1 MLDETTIR
9 KRIEALKDE
18 TMSRLGINSVD
29 EFLERT
35 GMKRSAFYELINGKT
50 RIVNRHLRELAAAF
64 EVTEEYLL
72 LGYDPVR
79 EEELHDQDYYDNSIT
94 LVVKRKDGS
103 VFFDRKFTK
112 KDFESVLPKIF
123 RDNGVLLGMNLEK
136 VDGNNLRFVVSV
148 GSPDENNEE
157 FYLIMLTVNNQGQTK
172 TETYQVPEEE
182 DTTV

>member
-79 EEELHDQDYYDNSIT
+79 EEELHDQDYYERRYDAARQQLEDQIKARDRQIET
-94 LVVKRKDGS
+94 LTKANDALRDSNRLYGQLLKQEQKSARK
-103 VFFDRKFTK
+103 K
-112 KDFESVLPKIF
+112 
-123 RDNGVLLGMNLEK
+123 
-136 VDGNNLRFVVSV
+136 
-148 GSPDENNEE
+148 
-157 FYLIMLTVNNQGQTK
+157 
-172 TETYQVPEEE
+172 
-182 DTTV
+182 

>member
-1 MLDETTIR
+1 MLDENTIR

-79 EEELHDQDYYDNSIT
+79 EEELHDQDYYEKRYETARQQLEDQIKARDRQIET
-94 LVVKRKDGS
+94 LTKANDALRDSNRLYGQLLRQEQKSARK
-103 VFFDRKFTK
+103 K
-112 KDFESVLPKIF
+112 
-123 RDNGVLLGMNLEK
+123 
-136 VDGNNLRFVVSV
+136 
-148 GSPDENNEE
+148 
-157 FYLIMLTVNNQGQTK
+157 
-172 TETYQVPEEE
+172 
-182 DTTV
+182 

>member
-1 MLDETTIR
+1 MLDENTIR

-79 EEELHDQDYYDNSIT
+79 EEELHDQDYFERQYEAARQQLEDQIKARDRQIET
-94 LVVKRKDGS
+94 LTKANDALRDSNRLYGQLLKQEQKSSRK
-103 VFFDRKFTK
+103 K
-112 KDFESVLPKIF
+112 
-123 RDNGVLLGMNLEK
+123 
-136 VDGNNLRFVVSV
+136 
-148 GSPDENNEE
+148 
-157 FYLIMLTVNNQGQTK
+157 
-172 TETYQVPEEE
+172 
-182 DTTV
+182 

>member
-1 MLDETTIR
+1 MLDENTIR

-79 EEELHDQDYYDNSIT
+79 EEELHDQDYYERRYEAARQQLEDQIKARDRQIET
-94 LVVKRKDGS
+94 LTKANDALRDSNRLYGQLLRQEQKSARK
-103 VFFDRKFTK
+103 K
-112 KDFESVLPKIF
+112 
-123 RDNGVLLGMNLEK
+123 
-136 VDGNNLRFVVSV
+136 
-148 GSPDENNEE
+148 
-157 FYLIMLTVNNQGQTK
+157 
-172 TETYQVPEEE
+172 
-182 DTTV
+182 

>member
-79 EEELHDQDYYDNSIT
+79 EEELHDQDYFERQYEAARQQLEDQIKARDRQIET
-94 LVVKRKDGS
+94 LTKANEALRDSNRLYGQLLKQEQKSARK
-103 VFFDRKFTK
+103 K
-112 KDFESVLPKIF
+112 
-123 RDNGVLLGMNLEK
+123 
-136 VDGNNLRFVVSV
+136 
-148 GSPDENNEE
+148 
-157 FYLIMLTVNNQGQTK
+157 
-172 TETYQVPEEE
+172 
-182 DTTV
+182 

>member
-79 EEELHDQDYYDNSIT
+79 EEELHDQDYFERQYEAARQQLEDQIKARDRQIET
-94 LVVKRKDGS
+94 LTKANDALRDSNRLYGQLLKQEQKSSRK
-103 VFFDRKFTK
+103 K
-112 KDFESVLPKIF
+112 
-123 RDNGVLLGMNLEK
+123 
-136 VDGNNLRFVVSV
+136 
-148 GSPDENNEE
+148 
-157 FYLIMLTVNNQGQTK
+157 
-172 TETYQVPEEE
+172 
-182 DTTV
+182 

>member
-1 MLDETTIR
+1 MLDENTIR

-79 EEELHDQDYYDNSIT
+79 EEELHDQDYYERRYEAARQQLEDQIKARDRQIET
-94 LVVKRKDGS
+94 LTKANEALRDSNRLYGQLLKQEQKSSRK
-103 VFFDRKFTK
+103 K
-112 KDFESVLPKIF
+112 
-123 RDNGVLLGMNLEK
+123 
-136 VDGNNLRFVVSV
+136 
-148 GSPDENNEE
+148 
-157 FYLIMLTVNNQGQTK
+157 
-172 TETYQVPEEE
+172 
-182 DTTV
+182 

>member
-1 MLDETTIR
+1 MLDENTIR

-79 EEELHDQDYYDNSIT
+79 EEELHDQDYFERQYEAARQQLEDQIKARDQQIET
-94 LVVKRKDGS
+94 LTKANDALRDSNRLYGQLLKQEQKSTRK
-103 VFFDRKFTK
+103 K
-112 KDFESVLPKIF
+112 
-123 RDNGVLLGMNLEK
+123 
-136 VDGNNLRFVVSV
+136 
-148 GSPDENNEE
+148 
-157 FYLIMLTVNNQGQTK
+157 
-172 TETYQVPEEE
+172 
-182 DTTV
+182 

>member
-79 EEELHDQDYYDNSIT
+79 EEELHDQDYYERRYEAARQQLEDQIKARDRQIET
-94 LVVKRKDGS
+94 LTKANDALRDSNRLYGQLLRQEQKSARK
-103 VFFDRKFTK
+103 K
-112 KDFESVLPKIF
+112 
-123 RDNGVLLGMNLEK
+123 
-136 VDGNNLRFVVSV
+136 
-148 GSPDENNEE
+148 
-157 FYLIMLTVNNQGQTK
+157 
-172 TETYQVPEEE
+172 
-182 DTTV
+182 

>member
-79 EEELHDQDYYDNSIT
+79 EEELHDQDYFERQYEAARQQLEDQIKARDRQIET
-94 LVVKRKDGS
+94 LTKANEALRDSNRLYGQLLKQEQKSTRRK
-103 VFFDRKFTK
+103 
-112 KDFESVLPKIF
+112 
-123 RDNGVLLGMNLEK
+123 
-136 VDGNNLRFVVSV
+136 
-148 GSPDENNEE
+148 
-157 FYLIMLTVNNQGQTK
+157 
-172 TETYQVPEEE
+172 
-182 DTTV
+182 

>member
-64 EVTEEYLL
+64 EVTGEYLL

-79 EEELHDQDYYDNSIT
+79 EEELHDQDYFERQYEAARQQLEDQIKARDRQIET
-94 LVVKRKDGS
+94 LTKANEALRDSNRLYGQLLKQEQKSTRK
-103 VFFDRKFTK
+103 K
-112 KDFESVLPKIF
+112 
-123 RDNGVLLGMNLEK
+123 
-136 VDGNNLRFVVSV
+136 
-148 GSPDENNEE
+148 
-157 FYLIMLTVNNQGQTK
+157 
-172 TETYQVPEEE
+172 
-182 DTTV
+182 

>member
-1 MLDETTIR
+1 MLDENTIR

-79 EEELHDQDYYDNSIT
+79 EEELHDQDYYERRYEAARQQLEDQIKARDRQIET
-94 LVVKRKDGS
+94 LTKANDALRDSNRLYGQLLKQEQKSARK
-103 VFFDRKFTK
+103 K
-112 KDFESVLPKIF
+112 
-123 RDNGVLLGMNLEK
+123 
-136 VDGNNLRFVVSV
+136 
-148 GSPDENNEE
+148 
-157 FYLIMLTVNNQGQTK
+157 
-172 TETYQVPEEE
+172 
-182 DTTV
+182 

>member
-1 MLDETTIR
+1 MLDENTIR

-79 EEELHDQDYYDNSIT
+79 EEELHDQDYYERRYEAARQQLEDQIKARDRQIET
-94 LVVKRKDGS
+94 LTKANDALRDSNRLYGQLLKQEQKSSRK
-103 VFFDRKFTK
+103 K
-112 KDFESVLPKIF
+112 
-123 RDNGVLLGMNLEK
+123 
-136 VDGNNLRFVVSV
+136 
-148 GSPDENNEE
+148 
-157 FYLIMLTVNNQGQTK
+157 
-172 TETYQVPEEE
+172 
-182 DTTV
+182 

>member
-1 MLDETTIR
+1 MLDENTIR

-79 EEELHDQDYYDNSIT
+79 EEELHDQDYFERQYEAARQQLEDQIKARDRQIET
-94 LVVKRKDGS
+94 LTKANDALRDSNRLYGQLLKQEQKSARK
-103 VFFDRKFTK
+103 K
-112 KDFESVLPKIF
+112 
-123 RDNGVLLGMNLEK
+123 
-136 VDGNNLRFVVSV
+136 
-148 GSPDENNEE
+148 
-157 FYLIMLTVNNQGQTK
+157 
-172 TETYQVPEEE
+172 
-182 DTTV
+182 

>member
-1 MLDETTIR
+1 MLDENTIR

-79 EEELHDQDYYDNSIT
+79 EEELHDQDYYERRYDAARQQLEDQIKARDRQIET
-94 LVVKRKDGS
+94 LTKANDALRDSNRLYGQLLKQEQKSARK
-103 VFFDRKFTK
+103 K
-112 KDFESVLPKIF
+112 
-123 RDNGVLLGMNLEK
+123 
-136 VDGNNLRFVVSV
+136 
-148 GSPDENNEE
+148 
-157 FYLIMLTVNNQGQTK
+157 
-172 TETYQVPEEE
+172 
-182 DTTV
+182 

>member
-1 MLDETTIR
+1 MLDENTIR

-79 EEELHDQDYYDNSIT
+79 EEELHDQDYYERRYDAARQQLEDQIKARDRQIET
-94 LVVKRKDGS
+94 LTKANEALRDSNRLYGQLLKQEQKSSRK
-103 VFFDRKFTK
+103 K
-112 KDFESVLPKIF
+112 
-123 RDNGVLLGMNLEK
+123 
-136 VDGNNLRFVVSV
+136 
-148 GSPDENNEE
+148 
-157 FYLIMLTVNNQGQTK
+157 
-172 TETYQVPEEE
+172 
-182 DTTV
+182 

>member
-79 EEELHDQDYYDNSIT
+79 EEELHDQDYFERQYEAARQQLEDQIKARDRQIET
-94 LVVKRKDGS
+94 LTKANDALRDSNRLYGQLLKQEQKSARK
-103 VFFDRKFTK
+103 K
-112 KDFESVLPKIF
+112 
-123 RDNGVLLGMNLEK
+123 
-136 VDGNNLRFVVSV
+136 
-148 GSPDENNEE
+148 
-157 FYLIMLTVNNQGQTK
+157 
-172 TETYQVPEEE
+172 
-182 DTTV
+182 

>member
-79 EEELHDQDYYDNSIT
+79 EEELHDQDYFERQYEAARQQLEDQIKARDRQIET
-94 LVVKRKDGS
+94 LTKANEALRDSNRLYGQLLKQEQKSLYGQLLKQEQKSTRK
-103 VFFDRKFTK
+103 K
-112 KDFESVLPKIF
+112 
-123 RDNGVLLGMNLEK
+123 
-136 VDGNNLRFVVSV
+136 
-148 GSPDENNEE
+148 
-157 FYLIMLTVNNQGQTK
+157 
-172 TETYQVPEEE
+172 
-182 DTTV
+182 

>member
-1 MLDETTIR
+1 MLDENTIR

-79 EEELHDQDYYDNSIT
+79 EEELHDQDYFERQYEAARLQLEDQIKARDRQIET
-94 LVVKRKDGS
+94 LTKANEALRDSNRLYGQLLKQEQKSTRK
-103 VFFDRKFTK
+103 K
-112 KDFESVLPKIF
+112 
-123 RDNGVLLGMNLEK
+123 
-136 VDGNNLRFVVSV
+136 
-148 GSPDENNEE
+148 
-157 FYLIMLTVNNQGQTK
+157 
-172 TETYQVPEEE
+172 
-182 DTTV
+182 

>member
-79 EEELHDQDYYDNSIT
+79 EEELHDQDYFERQYEAARQQLEDQIKARDRQIET
-94 LVVKRKDGS
+94 LTKANDALRDSNRLYGQLLKQEQKSTRRK
-103 VFFDRKFTK
+103 
-112 KDFESVLPKIF
+112 
-123 RDNGVLLGMNLEK
+123 
-136 VDGNNLRFVVSV
+136 
-148 GSPDENNEE
+148 
-157 FYLIMLTVNNQGQTK
+157 
-172 TETYQVPEEE
+172 
-182 DTTV
+182 

>member
-1 MLDETTIR
+1 MLDENTIR

-79 EEELHDQDYYDNSIT
+79 EEELHDQDYFERQYEAARQQLEDQIKARDRQIET
-94 LVVKRKDGS
+94 LTKANEALRDSNRLYGQLLKQEQKSSRK
-103 VFFDRKFTK
+103 K
-112 KDFESVLPKIF
+112 
-123 RDNGVLLGMNLEK
+123 
-136 VDGNNLRFVVSV
+136 
-148 GSPDENNEE
+148 
-157 FYLIMLTVNNQGQTK
+157 
-172 TETYQVPEEE
+172 
-182 DTTV
+182 

>member
-1 MLDETTIR
+1 MLDENTIR

-50 RIVNRHLRELAAAF
+50 RLVNRHLHELAAAF

-79 EEELHDQDYYDNSIT
+79 EEELHDQDYYERRYEAARQQLEDQIKARDRQIET
-94 LVVKRKDGS
+94 LTKANDALRDSNRLYGQLLRQEQKSARK
-103 VFFDRKFTK
+103 K
-112 KDFESVLPKIF
+112 
-123 RDNGVLLGMNLEK
+123 
-136 VDGNNLRFVVSV
+136 
-148 GSPDENNEE
+148 
-157 FYLIMLTVNNQGQTK
+157 
-172 TETYQVPEEE
+172 
-182 DTTV
+182 

>member
-79 EEELHDQDYYDNSIT
+79 EEELHDQDYYERRYDAARQQLEDQIKARDRQIET
-94 LVVKRKDGS
+94 LTKANEALRDSNRLYGQLLKQEQKSTRK
-103 VFFDRKFTK
+103 K
-112 KDFESVLPKIF
+112 
-123 RDNGVLLGMNLEK
+123 
-136 VDGNNLRFVVSV
+136 
-148 GSPDENNEE
+148 
-157 FYLIMLTVNNQGQTK
+157 
-172 TETYQVPEEE
+172 
-182 DTTV
+182 

>member
-1 MLDETTIR
+1 MLDENTIR

-79 EEELHDQDYYDNSIT
+79 EEELHDQDYYERRYDAARQQLEDQIKARDRQIET
-94 LVVKRKDGS
+94 LTKANDALRDSNRLYGQLLRQEQKSARK
-103 VFFDRKFTK
+103 K
-112 KDFESVLPKIF
+112 
-123 RDNGVLLGMNLEK
+123 
-136 VDGNNLRFVVSV
+136 
-148 GSPDENNEE
+148 
-157 FYLIMLTVNNQGQTK
+157 
-172 TETYQVPEEE
+172 
-182 DTTV
+182 

>member
-1 MLDETTIR
+1 MLDENTIR

-79 EEELHDQDYYDNSIT
+79 EEELHDQDYYERRYDAARQQLEDQIKARDRQIET
-94 LVVKRKDGS
+94 LTKANDALRDSNRLYGQLLKQEQKSTRK
-103 VFFDRKFTK
+103 K
-112 KDFESVLPKIF
+112 
-123 RDNGVLLGMNLEK
+123 
-136 VDGNNLRFVVSV
+136 
-148 GSPDENNEE
+148 
-157 FYLIMLTVNNQGQTK
+157 
-172 TETYQVPEEE
+172 
-182 DTTV
+182 

>member
-79 EEELHDQDYYDNSIT
+79 EEELHDQDYFERQYEAARQQLEDQIKARDRQIET
-94 LVVKRKDGS
+94 LTKANEALRDSNRLYGQLLKQEQKSSRK
-103 VFFDRKFTK
+103 K
-112 KDFESVLPKIF
+112 
-123 RDNGVLLGMNLEK
+123 
-136 VDGNNLRFVVSV
+136 
-148 GSPDENNEE
+148 
-157 FYLIMLTVNNQGQTK
+157 
-172 TETYQVPEEE
+172 
-182 DTTV
+182 

>member
-79 EEELHDQDYYDNSIT
+79 EEDLRDQDFYEKRYAATRQQFEDQIKARDLQIET
-94 LVVKRKDGS
+94 L
-103 VFFDRKFTK
+103 
-112 KDFESVLPKIF
+112 
-123 RDNGVLLGMNLEK
+123 
-136 VDGNNLRFVVSV
+136 
-148 GSPDENNEE
+148 
-157 FYLIMLTVNNQGQTK
+157 TK
-172 TETYQVPEEE
+172 TNEALRDSNRLYGQILKQEQKSGRKK
-182 DTTV
+182 

>member
-50 RIVNRHLRELAAAF
+50 RIVNRHMRELAAAF

-79 EEELHDQDYYDNSIT
+79 EEELHDQDYFERQYEAARQQLEDQIKARDRQIET
-94 LVVKRKDGS
+94 LTKANEALRDSNRLYGQLLKQEQKSARK
-103 VFFDRKFTK
+103 K
-112 KDFESVLPKIF
+112 
-123 RDNGVLLGMNLEK
+123 
-136 VDGNNLRFVVSV
+136 
-148 GSPDENNEE
+148 
-157 FYLIMLTVNNQGQTK
+157 
-172 TETYQVPEEE
+172 
-182 DTTV
+182 

>member
-79 EEELHDQDYYDNSIT
+79 EEDLRDQDFYEKRYAATRQQFEDQIKARDLQIET
-94 LVVKRKDGS
+94 L
-103 VFFDRKFTK
+103 
-112 KDFESVLPKIF
+112 
-123 RDNGVLLGMNLEK
+123 
-136 VDGNNLRFVVSV
+136 
-148 GSPDENNEE
+148 
-157 FYLIMLTVNNQGQTK
+157 TK
-172 TETYQVPEEE
+172 TNEALRDSNRLYGQLLKQEQKSARKK
-182 DTTV
+182 

>member
-1 MLDETTIR
+1 MLDENTIR

-79 EEELHDQDYYDNSIT
+79 EEVLHDQDYYERRYDAARQQLEDQIKARDRQIET
-94 LVVKRKDGS
+94 LTKANDALRDSNRLYGQLLKQEQKSARK
-103 VFFDRKFTK
+103 K
-112 KDFESVLPKIF
+112 
-123 RDNGVLLGMNLEK
+123 
-136 VDGNNLRFVVSV
+136 
-148 GSPDENNEE
+148 
-157 FYLIMLTVNNQGQTK
+157 
-172 TETYQVPEEE
+172 
-182 DTTV
+182 

>member
-79 EEELHDQDYYDNSIT
+79 EEELHDQDYFERQYEAARQQLEDQIKARDRQIET
-94 LVVKRKDGS
+94 LTKANEALRDSNRLYGQLLKQEQKSTRK
-103 VFFDRKFTK
+103 K
-112 KDFESVLPKIF
+112 
-123 RDNGVLLGMNLEK
+123 
-136 VDGNNLRFVVSV
+136 
-148 GSPDENNEE
+148 
-157 FYLIMLTVNNQGQTK
+157 
-172 TETYQVPEEE
+172 
-182 DTTV
+182 

>member
-79 EEELHDQDYYDNSIT
+79 EEELHDQDYFERQYEAARQQLEDQIKARDQQIET
-94 LVVKRKDGS
+94 LTKANDALRDSNRLYGQLLKQEQKSSRK
-103 VFFDRKFTK
+103 K
-112 KDFESVLPKIF
+112 
-123 RDNGVLLGMNLEK
+123 
-136 VDGNNLRFVVSV
+136 
-148 GSPDENNEE
+148 
-157 FYLIMLTVNNQGQTK
+157 
-172 TETYQVPEEE
+172 
-182 DTTV
+182 

>member
-79 EEELHDQDYYDNSIT
+79 EEELHDQDYYERRYEAARQQLEDQIKARDRQIET
-94 LVVKRKDGS
+94 LTKANDALRDSNRLYGQLLRQEQKSTRK
-103 VFFDRKFTK
+103 K
-112 KDFESVLPKIF
+112 
-123 RDNGVLLGMNLEK
+123 
-136 VDGNNLRFVVSV
+136 
-148 GSPDENNEE
+148 
-157 FYLIMLTVNNQGQTK
+157 
-172 TETYQVPEEE
+172 
-182 DTTV
+182 

>member
-79 EEELHDQDYYDNSIT
+79 EEELHDQDYYERRYEAARQQLEDQIKARDRQIET
-94 LVVKRKDGS
+94 LTKANDALRDSNRLYGQLLKQEQKSARK
-103 VFFDRKFTK
+103 K
-112 KDFESVLPKIF
+112 
-123 RDNGVLLGMNLEK
+123 
-136 VDGNNLRFVVSV
+136 
-148 GSPDENNEE
+148 
-157 FYLIMLTVNNQGQTK
+157 
-172 TETYQVPEEE
+172 
-182 DTTV
+182 

>member
-79 EEELHDQDYYDNSIT
+79 EEELHDQDYYERRYDAARQQLEDQIKARDRQIET
-94 LVVKRKDGS
+94 LTKANDALRDSNRLYGQLLRQEQKSARK
-103 VFFDRKFTK
+103 K
-112 KDFESVLPKIF
+112 
-123 RDNGVLLGMNLEK
+123 
-136 VDGNNLRFVVSV
+136 
-148 GSPDENNEE
+148 
-157 FYLIMLTVNNQGQTK
+157 
-172 TETYQVPEEE
+172 
-182 DTTV
+182 

>member
-79 EEELHDQDYYDNSIT
+79 EEELHDQDYFERQYEAARQQLEDQIKARDRQIET
-94 LVVKRKDGS
+94 LTKANDALRDSNRLYGQLLKQEQKSTRK
-103 VFFDRKFTK
+103 K
-112 KDFESVLPKIF
+112 
-123 RDNGVLLGMNLEK
+123 
-136 VDGNNLRFVVSV
+136 
-148 GSPDENNEE
+148 
-157 FYLIMLTVNNQGQTK
+157 
-172 TETYQVPEEE
+172 
-182 DTTV
+182 

>member
-1 MLDETTIR
+1 MLDENTIR

-79 EEELHDQDYYDNSIT
+79 EEELHDQDYFERQYEAARQQLEDQIKARDRQIET
-94 LVVKRKDGS
+94 LTKANDALRDSNRLYGQLLRQEQKSARK
-103 VFFDRKFTK
+103 K
-112 KDFESVLPKIF
+112 
-123 RDNGVLLGMNLEK
+123 
-136 VDGNNLRFVVSV
+136 
-148 GSPDENNEE
+148 
-157 FYLIMLTVNNQGQTK
+157 
-172 TETYQVPEEE
+172 
-182 DTTV
+182 